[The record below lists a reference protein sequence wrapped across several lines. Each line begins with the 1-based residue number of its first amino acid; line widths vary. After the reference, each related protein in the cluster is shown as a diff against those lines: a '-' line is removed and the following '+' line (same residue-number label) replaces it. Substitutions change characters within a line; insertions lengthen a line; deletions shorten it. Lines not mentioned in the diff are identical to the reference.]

1 MSKFDGFI
9 RSIKST
15 IVEHS
20 PEILTGVGI
29 AGMIATTIVAV
40 KATPKAMQLIEEK
53 KEELECD
60 KLPFTE
66 TVKATWKCYLP
77 AAITC
82 ATSTVCLIGASSVS
96 ARRNAALVTAYNI
109 SRTALSEY
117 QEKVVEEVGEE
128 KERVIREKVVQEKI
142 DNNPVNHNEV
152 IIAGKDTELFYDA
165 MFGRYFKSDRNTV
178 IAAMNEINRRLVAG
192 DMYASLNEFYMELG
206 MPGVDIGD
214 YLGWNIDDRD
224 LEVEMH
230 GHIADDGRPCV
241 AIGYSVAPHYRYDKY
256 L

>member
-40 KATPKAMQLIEEK
+40 KVTPKAMRLIEEK
-53 KEELECD
+53 KEEMQCD
-60 KLPFTE
+60 KLT
-66 TVKATWKCYLP
+66 TADTIKATWKCYLP
-77 AAITC
+77 AVITC
-82 ATSTVCLIGASSVS
+82 ATSTACLIGASSVS

-128 KERVIREKVVQEKI
+128 KERVIREKVIQERI
-142 DNNPVNHNEV
+142 DKNPVQNNEV
-152 IIAGKDTELFYDA
+152 IVAGRDTELFYDA
-165 MFGRYFKSDRNTV
+165 MFGRYFKSDRNRV
-178 IAAMNEINRRLVAG
+178 VAAMNEINRRLVAG
-192 DMYASLNEFYMELG
+192 DMYASLNEFYSELSL
-206 MPGVDIGD
+206 PPVDIGD

-241 AIGYSVAPHYRYDKY
+241 AIGYSVAPHYRYNKY
-256 L
+256 F